1 MCSTRVFVGP
11 ADSASFHL
19 ANRERA
25 TRLTGPCDDLRII
38 QIGSGGA
45 AEIATM
51 VLADFGADVV
61 KIEGPGG
68 DPIRAHAAAP
78 MWLRGKRS
86 VVLDLSATEGKNAA
100 RQLALSAD
108 VVVASFRPGEAQEF
122 GLDYESLKGANPG
135 LVYCSVTGWGP
146 RGPYAQYP
154 ADETLVAAKSA
165 RMWAMAFIDRR
176 EGPGFEAVQVG
187 THAAAQSATTGIL
200 AALEVRERS
209 GFGQLVE
216 TSLLQG
222 MFPYDLNNL
231 VREQMLERF
240 PEKAQS
246 ELFARYYSPDAQ
258 PTLGY
263 QPIMSSDGRWI
274 QLANLLE
281 HLFQASIVSLGLA
294 DKILADPRYAGAPN
308 GVSEEAREE
317 IRNAMLLA
325 AQERTADELMDEF
338 KASGNVAADLV
349 GTAQTGLHHAD
360 MVANGEVIEAADPD
374 LGVVRQLGPLALLRD
389 TPARIGRPA
398 PRVGEHTAEV
408 LGEPPAPQ
416 PTRTVTG
423 DRAAPLAGLTVLEF
437 ATIIAAPLGAS
448 LLGDLGARVI
458 KVEPTNGG
466 DPMRGMGGAGL
477 TAYLGSSKTTAS
489 KESICIDLKT
499 EAGQEIVRRL
509 VVQADMIVHNYRPGV
524 PERLGIGYEQA
535 KAIRPDIIWLSV
547 SGYGPDGEGAPRPA
561 AHPIPGAVDG
571 GALMQVGEGWPQGD
585 LSSIN
590 ALREAARRFY
600 RANESNPDPNT
611 SVVVATAAML
621 ALHARRRTG
630 AGQEV
635 FVSMLGANAYANAD
649 DFLSYAGKPARPTL
663 DSSLMGIGPLQRLYR
678 AKDSWVCLSAESDD
692 MWACLCSA
700 LQRDDLRNDSRFKDR
715 ESRASHAQDLV
726 TFLTPVFA
734 QRSADEWEHALL
746 EAGVGCVRADDFQ
759 SAGQFFWRSEQIK
772 ENAFAIRAKHRI
784 LGDYQRWG
792 PLVTFSETPGR
803 YGPGVVAGEQTDAIL
818 EELSYDA
825 PSIRLFR
832 ETGIVWADETAPIV
846 S

>member
-1 MCSTRVFVGP
+1 MV
-11 ADSASFHL
+11 
-19 ANRERA
+19 
-25 TRLTGPCDDLRII
+25 GPCDDLRII
-38 QIGSGGA
+38 EIGSGAA

-61 KIEGPGG
+61 KIERPGG
-68 DPIRAHAAAP
+68 DAIRAQAAAP

-86 VVLDLSATEGKNAA
+86 VVLDLTTRDGTATAKK
-100 RQLALSAD
+100 LSQTAD
-108 VVVASFRPGEAQEF
+108 VVVASFRPGEAEQY
-122 GLDYESLKGANPG
+122 GLDYDSLKAANPG

-146 RGPYAQYP
+146 KGRYAQYP

-165 RMWAMAFIDRR
+165 RMWAMAYIDRR
-176 EGPGFEAVQVG
+176 EGPGFEAVQVA
-187 THAAAQSATTGIL
+187 THAAAQSAIAGIL

-246 ELFARYYSPDAQ
+246 ELFARYYSSDAQ

-263 QPIMSSDGRWI
+263 QPIMASDGRWI
-274 QLANLLE
+274 QLANLME

-325 AQERTADELMDEF
+325 ARERTADELMDEF

-349 GTAQTGLHHAD
+349 GTAQTGLYHSD
-360 MVANGEVIEAADPD
+360 MVANGEVIELNDPD
-374 LGVVRQLGPLALLRD
+374 LGMVRQLGPLALLRE
-389 TPARIGRPA
+389 TPAHIERTA
-398 PRVGEHTAEV
+398 PRVGQHTAEV
-408 LGEPPAPQ
+408 VAETPRQQRLRSI
-416 PTRTVTG
+416 TDDRT
-423 DRAAPLAGLTVLEF
+423 APLAGLTVLEF

-458 KVEPTNGG
+458 KVEPTGGG

-509 VVQADMIVHNYRPGV
+509 VAQADMIVHNYRPGV

-547 SGYGPDGEGAPRPA
+547 SGYGPDGAGAPRPA
-561 AHPIPGAVDG
+561 AHPIPGAVNG
-571 GALMQVGEGWPQGD
+571 GALMQAGEGWPRGD
-585 LSSIN
+585 LSSIDG
-590 ALREAARRFY
+590 LREAARRFY

-611 SVVVATAAML
+611 SVVVAAAAML

-630 AGQEV
+630 MGQEV
-635 FVSMLGANAYANAD
+635 FVSMLSANAYANAD
-649 DFLSYAGKPARPTL
+649 DFLSYPGKPERPTL

-678 AKDSWVCLSAESDD
+678 ARDSWVCLSAESDE
-692 MWACLCSA
+692 MWTRLCSA
-700 LQRDDLRNDSRFKDR
+700 IQRADLREDDRFKDR
-715 ESRASHAQDLV
+715 ESRVSHAEGLAAILAPLFE
-726 TFLTPVFA
+726 T
-734 QRSADEWEHALL
+734 RHADEWEHALL
-746 EAGVGCVRADDFQ
+746 EAGVGCVRADDYQ
-759 SAGQFFWRSEQIK
+759 SAGQFFWRSEHMR
-772 ENAFAIRAKHRI
+772 ENEFAVRASHRV

-792 PLVTFSETPGR
+792 PLVTFAETPGR

-818 EELSYDA
+818 EELRYDA
-825 PSIRLFR
+825 PSIQALR
-832 ETGIVWADETAPIV
+832 ENGVVWADETALMV

>member
-1 MCSTRVFVGP
+1 
-11 ADSASFHL
+11 
-19 ANRERA
+19 
-25 TRLTGPCDDLRII
+25 
-38 QIGSGGA
+38 
-45 AEIATM
+45 M

-61 KIEGPGG
+61 KVERPGG
-68 DPIRAHAAAP
+68 DAIREQAAAP

-86 VVLDLSATEGKNAA
+86 VVLDLASREGKESA
-100 RQLALSAD
+100 RRLVQTAD
-108 VVVASFRPGEAQEF
+108 VVVASFRPGEAEKY
-122 GLDYESLKGANPG
+122 GLDYASLKARSPG
-135 LVYCSVTGWGP
+135 LIYCSVTGWGP
-146 RGPYAQYP
+146 KGPYAQYP

-165 RMWAMAFIDRR
+165 RMWAMAYIDRR

-187 THAAAQSATTGIL
+187 THAAAQSAIAGIL

-263 QPIMSSDGRWI
+263 QPIMASDGRWI
-274 QLANLLE
+274 QLANLME

-294 DKILADPRYAGAPN
+294 EKILADPRYAGAPN
-308 GVSEEAREE
+308 GVSEDAREE
-317 IRNAMLLA
+317 IRNAMLMA
-325 AQERTADELMDEF
+325 ARERTADDLMDEF
-338 KASGNVAADLV
+338 KASANVAADLV
-349 GTAQTGLHHAD
+349 GTAQTGLYHSD
-360 MVANGEVIEAADPD
+360 MVSNGEVIELEDPD
-374 LGVVRQLGPLALLRD
+374 VGMVRQLGPLALLRD
-389 TPARIGRPA
+389 TPAHIERAA
-398 PRVGEHTAEV
+398 PRVGQHTAEV
-408 LGEPPAPQ
+408 LAETPGPQ
-416 PTRTVTG
+416 PLRSVTG
-423 DRAAPLAGLTVLEF
+423 DRTAPLTGLTVLEF

-458 KVEPTNGG
+458 KVEPTDGG

-499 EAGQEIVRRL
+499 HSGQEIVRSL
-509 VVQADMIVHNYRPGV
+509 VAQADMIVHNYRPGV

-535 KAIRPDIIWLSV
+535 KAIRPEIIWLSV
-547 SGYGPDGEGAPRPA
+547 SGYGPDGAGAPRPA

-571 GALMQVGEGWPQGD
+571 GALLQAGEGWPQGD
-585 LSSIN
+585 LSSIDG
-590 ALREAARRFY
+590 LREAARRFY

-611 SVVVATAAML
+611 SVVVAAAAML

-630 AGQEV
+630 MGQEV

-649 DFLSYAGKPARPTL
+649 DFLSYPGKPERPTL

-678 AKDSWVCLSAESDD
+678 AKDSWVCLSAESDE
-692 MWACLCSA
+692 MWTRLCSA
-700 LQRDDLRNDSRFKDR
+700 IQREDLRDDDRFRDR
-715 ESRASHAQDLV
+715 GSRARGADDLAAV
-726 TFLTPVFA
+726 LTPLFET
-734 QRSADEWEHALL
+734 RHADEWEHALL
-746 EAGVGCVRADDFQ
+746 EAGVGCVRADDYQ
-759 SAGQFFWRSEQIK
+759 SAGQFFWHSEHMK
-772 ENAFAIRAKHRI
+772 ENEFAVRAKHRM

-792 PLVTFSETPGR
+792 PLVTFAETPGR

-818 EELSYDA
+818 QELGYDA
-825 PSIRLFR
+825 PSIRALR
-832 ETGIVWADETAPIV
+832 ETGVVWADETAPMV
-846 S
+846 C

>member
-1 MCSTRVFVGP
+1 M
-11 ADSASFHL
+11 
-19 ANRERA
+19 
-25 TRLTGPCDDLRII
+25 TGPCDDLRIVE
-38 QIGSGGA
+38 IGSGSA

-51 VLADFGADVV
+51 VLADFGADVI
-61 KIEGPGG
+61 KIEEPGG
-68 DPIRAHAAAP
+68 DSIRAHAAAP

-86 VVLDLSATEGKNAA
+86 VALDLATSEGKEAA
-100 RQLALSAD
+100 RQLAAGAD
-108 VVVASFRPGEAQEF
+108 VVVASFRPGEANAY
-122 GLDYESLKGANPG
+122 GLDYESLREANPA

-165 RMWAMAFIDRR
+165 RMWAMAYIDRR

-187 THAAAQSATTGIL
+187 THAAAQSAIAGIL

-209 GFGQLVE
+209 GIGQLVE

-274 QLANLLE
+274 QLANLME

-294 DKILADPRYAGAPN
+294 DTILADPRYAGAPN

-325 AQERTADELMDEF
+325 ARERTADELMTEF

-349 GTAQTGLHHAD
+349 GTAQTGLHHPD
-360 MVANGEVIEAADPD
+360 MVANGEVIELQDPS
-374 LGVVRQLGPLALLRD
+374 LGTVRQLGPLAILRD
-389 TPARIGRPA
+389 TPARIERTA
-398 PRVGEHTAEV
+398 PTAGQHTAQV
-408 LGEPPAPQ
+408 LAETPRTL
-416 PTRTVTG
+416 PTRSVG
-423 DRAAPLAGLTVLEF
+423 ADRAAPLAGVTVLEF

-458 KVEPTNGG
+458 KVEPTGGG

-489 KESICIDLKT
+489 KESICIDLKA

-509 VVQADMIVHNYRPGV
+509 VAQADIIVHNYRPGV
-524 PERLGIGYEQA
+524 PERLGIGYQQA

-547 SGYGPDGEGAPRPA
+547 SGYGPDGAGAPRPA
-561 AHPIPGAVDG
+561 AHPIPGAVNG
-571 GALMQVGEGWPQGD
+571 GALMQAGDGWPLSD
-585 LSSIN
+585 LTSIDG
-590 ALREAARRFY
+590 LREAARRFY

-611 SVVVATAAML
+611 SVVVAAAAML
-621 ALHARRRTG
+621 AMHARRRTG
-630 AGQEV
+630 SGQEV

-649 DFLSYAGKPARPTL
+649 DFLSYAGKPERPTI
-663 DSSLMGIGPLQRLYR
+663 DSSLMGIGPLQRLYP
-678 AKDSWVCLSAESDD
+678 AKDSWVCLSAESDE
-692 MWACLCSA
+692 MWARLCSA
-700 LQRDDLRNDSRFKDR
+700 MQRPDLRDDPR
-715 ESRASHAQDLV
+715 
-726 TFLTPVFA
+726 FLTRDGRTQHAADIVSVLAPLFA
-734 QRSADEWEHALL
+734 TRHADEWEHALL
-746 EAGVGCVRADDFQ
+746 EAGVGCVRADDYQ
-759 SAGQFFWRSEQIK
+759 SAGQFFWRSEQMAQ
-772 ENAFAIRAKHRI
+772 NGFAVRAQHRM

-792 PLVTFSETPGR
+792 PLVTFAATPGR

-818 EELSYDA
+818 EELGYDA
-825 PSIRLFR
+825 ASIRTLR
-832 ETGIVWADETAPIV
+832 DSGVVWADETAPMAR
-846 S
+846 